1 MKDALATNILSHV
14 PVSNLKIIIIKHWLI
29 ITNNIVNIYYRS

>member
-14 PVSNLKIIIIKHWLI
+14 PVSNLKIIIINKTL
-29 ITNNIVNIYYRS
+29 VNYYE